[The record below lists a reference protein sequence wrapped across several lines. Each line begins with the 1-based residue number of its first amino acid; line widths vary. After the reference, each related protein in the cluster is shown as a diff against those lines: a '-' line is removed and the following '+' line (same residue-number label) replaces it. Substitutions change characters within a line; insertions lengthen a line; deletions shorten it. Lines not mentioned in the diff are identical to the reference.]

1 MPRSDHDEILAAP
14 RVAPARDEIAS
25 YNAKQAARATKQAPS
40 GMGGGTKFFLTLSFL
55 LAAAAAAGS
64 AFLFLQLTE
73 SQATLQ
79 DAQQRVVELENRLSS
94 TDESVNESGVA
105 MQVKIKELTSE
116 VDKLWASAWRKNQ
129 ATLKALDGQVK
140 TQQQASAS
148 QAKSLS
154 AQKQALDKLQSQVGS
169 ALTAAQE
176 LKEIRSTS
184 MAQKAEL
191 SELSDQLRDIDT
203 GLRSLGKRMSES
215 EAWVDSINA
224 YRRQTNKKISE
235 LEQAVQ
241 AAREPTAAY

>member
-1 MPRSDHDEILAAP
+1 MPRSDHDDMLASP
-14 RVAPARDEIAS
+14 RVTPARDEIAS
-25 YNAKQAARATKQAPS
+25 YNAKQATRSTKQIQPD
-40 GMGGGTKFFLTLSFL
+40 MGGGAKFFLFLSFL
-55 LAAAAAAGS
+55 LASVAAAGS
-64 AFLFLQLTE
+64 AYLFLQLTE

-79 DAQQRVVELENRLSS
+79 DAQQRVVDLENRLSS

-148 QAKSLS
+148 QAKSLT
-154 AQKQALDKLQSQVGS
+154 AQTEAVDKLQSQVGS
-169 ALTAAQE
+169 ALAAAQQ
-176 LKEIRSTS
+176 LKEIQSTS

-203 GLRSLGKRMSES
+203 GLRSLSKRMSES

-224 YRRQTNKKISE
+224 YRRQTNRKISE
-235 LEQAVQ
+235 LEQTVQ

>member
-1 MPRSDHDEILAAP
+1 MPRTNQDELLSS
-14 RVAPARDEIAS
+14 VTPARDEIAS
-25 YNAKQAARATKQAPS
+25 YNAKQATRSSKQVQS
-40 GMGGGTKFFLTLSFL
+40 GIGGGTKFFLFASFL

-64 AFLFLQLTE
+64 GYLFLQLTE
-73 SQATLQ
+73 SQTTLQ
-79 DAQQRVVELENRLSS
+79 DAQDRVMELENRLSS

-129 ATLKALDGQVK
+129 ATLKALDEQIK
-140 TQQQASAS
+140 KQQQAGAS

-154 AQKQALDKLQSQVGS
+154 AQTEAVAKLQSQVGS
-169 ALTAAQE
+169 ALAAAQE
-176 LKEIRSTS
+176 LKEIQATS
-184 MAQKAEL
+184 IAQGAEL
-191 SELSDQLRDIDT
+191 SEISDQLRDVDT

-235 LEQAVQ
+235 LEQAIQ